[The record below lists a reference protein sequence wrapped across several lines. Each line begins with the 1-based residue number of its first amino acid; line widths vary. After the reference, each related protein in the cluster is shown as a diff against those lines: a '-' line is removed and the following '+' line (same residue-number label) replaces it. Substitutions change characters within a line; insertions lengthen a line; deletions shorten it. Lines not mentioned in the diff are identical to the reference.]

1 MLSFSMLFP
10 VPTFPKLMIPL
21 FQDLGDRWERQEKV
35 KFASFLRVS
44 VLLQALVPVFFH
56 DVHQLLKKLF
66 RPSTGQ
72 EIETK
77 WGKNVQTAPSS
88 SLKLLCRA
96 KLCSLEFQVNY
107 YEAFYLSMY
116 ICDSCR
122 PPCAVL
128 NHNLTKLGVAA
139 VVSVESNL

>member
-56 DVHQLLKKLF
+56 DVHQLLKKWAGDWNEVREKRPDSTLF
-66 RPSTGQ
+66 ESEVTVPRKTVFLR
-72 EIETK
+72 I
-77 WGKNVQTAPSS
+77 SS
-88 SLKLLCRA
+88 
-96 KLCSLEFQVNY
+96 
-107 YEAFYLSMY
+107 
-116 ICDSCR
+116 
-122 PPCAVL
+122 
-128 NHNLTKLGVAA
+128 
-139 VVSVESNL
+139 